1 MKSKQI
7 NLFLKEPKINF
18 RTENY
23 NLWKFKFFKLNNR
36 MEMREE
42 LVSLKTDKWNY
53 LFWKIK
59 E

>member
-1 MKSKQI
+1 MVIINNYIWNLKQI

-42 LVSLKTDKWNY
+42 LVSLKNR
-53 LFWKIK
+53 
-59 E
+59 